1 MRPFVNVSAPPHI
14 RGDESTARIM
24 ADVLIAL
31 VPAGAVGVYLF
42 GLSALWVILTCVASC
57 VLTEFVYE
65 KSMKRP
71 VTVGD
76 LSAAVT
82 GLLLAYSLPAT
93 VPLWVA
99 ALGGVFAV
107 LVVKQVFGGIG
118 QNIMNPA
125 LAARC
130 FLLISFPIRMTSYPQ
145 LVDAVTG
152 ATPLTLLKAG
162 QPVDPLQMVFGVY
175 SGCIGE
181 TSVIAIVIGAAYLLI
196 RRVISWR
203 IPVTYLVSTAGFIA
217 LLRWLTGAPVTAD
230 YLVIQLCGGGLML
243 GAFFMATDYTT
254 SPITQNGKLLY
265 GLLLGLLTA
274 LFRVLGKSGES
285 VSYVIIIANLLVPLI
300 EKITLPRAFGERRK
314 RA

>member
-1 MRPFVNVSAPPHI
+1 MKPFVNVSAPPHI

-31 VPAGAVGVYLF
+31 VPCGAVGVYLF
-42 GLSALWVILTCVASC
+42 GLSALWVILTCVAAC

-65 KSMKRP
+65 KCMKRP

-93 VPLWVA
+93 VPLWLA
-99 ALGGVFAV
+99 ALGGVFAI

-162 QPVDPLQMVFGVY
+162 QSVDPLQMVFGVY

-181 TSVIAIVIGAAYLLI
+181 TSVIAIAIGAIYLLL

-203 IPVTYLVSTAGFIA
+203 IPVTYLVSAAGFMA
-217 LLRWLTGAPVTAD
+217 LLRWLTGAPVTAE

-265 GLLLGLLTA
+265 GLLLGFLTA

-314 RA
+314 RV

>member
-1 MRPFVNVSAPPHI
+1 MKPFLNVSAPPHV
-14 RGDESTARIM
+14 RGDESTGRIM

-31 VPAGAVGVYLF
+31 VPCGAVGIYLF

-65 KSMKRP
+65 KCMKRP
-71 VTVGD
+71 VTIGD

-82 GLLLAYSLPAT
+82 GLLLAYTLPAG
-93 VPLWVA
+93 VPRWIA
-99 ALGGVFAV
+99 ALGSVFAI
-107 LVVKQVFGGIG
+107 LVVKQLFGGIG

-130 FLLISFPIRMTSYPQ
+130 FLLISFPVHMSAYPQ
-145 LVDAVTG
+145 LVDAVTS
-152 ATPLTLLKAG
+152 ATPLTQLKAG
-162 QPVDPLQMVFGVY
+162 EHVDWVQMVFGVY

-181 TSVIAIVIGAAYLLI
+181 TSAIAILIGAAYLLI

-203 IPVTYLVSTAGFIA
+203 IPATYLGSAVVFMAAF
-217 LLRWLTGAPVTAD
+217 RWLTGATVTAE
-230 YLVIQLCGGGLML
+230 YLVIELCGGGLLL
-243 GAFFMATDYTT
+243 GAFFMATDYAT
-254 SPITQNGKLLY
+254 SPITNKGKILY

-274 LFRVLGKSGES
+274 IFRVFGKAGES
-285 VSYVIIIANLLVPLI
+285 VSYIIIICNLLVPLI

>member
-1 MRPFVNVSAPPHI
+1 MKPFVNISAAPHI
-14 RGDESTARIM
+14 RKDESTGRIM

-42 GLSALWVILTCVASC
+42 GLSALWVMLTCVASC
-57 VLTEFVYE
+57 VLTELIYE
-65 KSMKRP
+65 ACMKRP

-76 LSAAVT
+76 GSAAVT
-82 GLLLAYSLPAT
+82 GLLLAYCLPAS
-93 VPLWVA
+93 VPLWLP
-99 ALGGVFAV
+99 ALGGVFAI
-107 LVVKQVFGGIG
+107 LVVKQLFGGIG

-130 FLLISFPIRMTSYPQ
+130 FLLISFTGRMTAYPQ
-145 LVDAVTG
+145 PVDAVTS
-152 ATPLTLLKAG
+152 ATPLTQLKAG
-162 QPVDPLQMVFGVY
+162 EHVELLRMVFGEY

-181 TSVIAIVIGAAYLLI
+181 TSVIAILIGAAYLLI

-217 LLRWLTGAPVTAD
+217 VLRWVTGAPVTAE
-230 YLVIQLCGGGLML
+230 YLAIQLCGGGLML

-254 SPITQNGKLLY
+254 SPITDNGKLLY

-285 VSYVIIIANLLVPLI
+285 VSYVIIISNLLVPLI
-300 EKITLPRAFGERRK
+300 EQITVPRAFGERRK